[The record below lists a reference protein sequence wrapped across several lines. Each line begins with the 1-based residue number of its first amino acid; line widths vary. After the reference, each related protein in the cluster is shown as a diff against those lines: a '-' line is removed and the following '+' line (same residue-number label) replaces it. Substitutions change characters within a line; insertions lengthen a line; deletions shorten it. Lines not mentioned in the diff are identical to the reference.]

1 MLILHHD
8 LKQEKDHEGIRKNF
22 QKVKKEIIRN
32 ITDKGEHNGDTNLIY
47 DFKILNSVVG
57 MLLRA
62 RKHGFLDFEGE
73 MLWQRQDDDV
83 RIYLLVDLDDAKEK
97 LGV

>member
-1 MLILHHD
+1 M
-8 LKQEKDHEGIRKNF
+8 
-22 QKVKKEIIRN
+22 
-32 ITDKGEHNGDTNLIY
+32 
-47 DFKILNSVVG
+47 VG
-57 MLLRA
+57 MLIRA

>member
-1 MLILHHD
+1 
-8 LKQEKDHEGIRKNF
+8 
-22 QKVKKEIIRN
+22 
-32 ITDKGEHNGDTNLIY
+32 
-47 DFKILNSVVG
+47 
-57 MLLRA
+57 MLLLA

-97 LGV
+97 LGM